1 MQAHEVLGGE
11 RPGEGAAPEVW
22 LAFYRRSAQVYATVA
37 EVDRGHHH
45 EALYWSSRE
54 GRKAEEIEDG
64 LRSRRTRRGGR
75 A

>member
-1 MQAHEVLGGE
+1 MAAHELLSRE
-11 RPGEGAAPEVW
+11 RPSDSAGPEVW
-22 LAFYRRSAQVYATVA
+22 VAYYRRSAQVYATVA

-54 GRKAEEIEDG
+54 GRKADEIEAG
-64 LRSRRTRRGGR
+64 LRRRKRSGGR